1 MSARAP
7 SGLKGTPLALF
18 GLLMTGWV
26 GVRAMVWESSAALP
40 PSPQLAALPGPEMA
54 ADAPAD
60 GTAAV
65 PRAAIMPP
73 PAAAMAGRPLSV
85 PLAVPLA
92 AVRAPSAVRASRA
105 PRFAIAPAMPQQ
117 AGGASAFAL
126 AAPPGE
132 EPALAGA
139 SPVRPSQP
147 VPPRSGARAPRWS
160 FDAWGFYREGSDLA
174 PISQGRVPI
183 YGASQIGGIAQYRLL
198 PHSRR
203 DPRLYVRAYR
213 ALVARGESEGAFGGS
228 IRPIANL
235 PLRAFAEVRY
245 TDGPFAKEVRPSIFV
260 ISELPPQA
268 LPADFT
274 LEAYGQAGWVGGDF
288 ATAFADGQVSLAREL
303 ARFTVPGGA
312 PLRISAG
319 AGAWGGAQ
327 RDAQRLDVGPTVRL
341 EWMMGRVPAR
351 LSVDWRERVGGDA
364 APESG
369 VAATLSTSF

>member
-1 MSARAP
+1 MSARAT

-18 GLLMTGWV
+18 GLVMTGWV

-40 PSPQLAALPGPEMA
+40 PPPQLAVLPGPQMA
-54 ADAPAD
+54 AGDGAAALPQPAI
-60 GTAAV
+60 V
-65 PRAAIMPP
+65 PP
-73 PAAAMAGRPLSV
+73 PAAAMAARPQ
-85 PLAVPLA
+85 PLPQA
-92 AVRAPSAVRASRA
+92 AVRASPAAVRASRA
-105 PRFAIAPAMPQQ
+105 LRLAIAPAAPPQ
-117 AGGASAFAL
+117 ASAASAFTL
-126 AAPPGE
+126 PAPPGDA
-132 EPALAGA
+132 PALAGA

-160 FDAWGFYREGSDLA
+160 FDAWGFYREGSDAA

-213 ALVARGESEGAFGGS
+213 ALVARGESEGALGGS
-228 IRPIANL
+228 IRPIASL

-245 TDGPFAKEVRPSIFV
+245 TDGPLARQVRPSVFV

-288 ATAFADGQVSLAREL
+288 ATPFADGQISLAREL

-341 EWMMGRVPAR
+341 EWSMGRVPAR
-351 LSVDWRERVGGDA
+351 LSIDWRERVGGDA